1 MVSQQSPTFVYTR
14 PQVWH
19 TRTYLYIGTLVWYRC
34 VDKNIVFEKSKCV
47 RNYFSQFGRYDI
59 STERL
64 LAIIYIQGSPSGCG
78 WCEIPGV
85 TQVERGTQVI
95 QVVKAYAGG
104 NNDAWVAVLLYSST
118 VQCST
123 VIQYYRVQ
131 YSTVQYSSAVV
142 YGTLI
147 HCSVV

>member
-1 MVSQQSPTFVYTR
+1 M
-14 PQVWH
+14 
-19 TRTYLYIGTLVWYRC
+19 
-34 VDKNIVFEKSKCV
+34 
-47 RNYFSQFGRYDI
+47 
-59 STERL
+59 
-64 LAIIYIQGSPSGCG
+64 
-78 WCEIPGV
+78 